1 MDDLHEV
8 VAENL
13 KSRQG
18 AAQAAE
24 KLVLRGTADFM
35 ARMRELAAVD
45 VLRAYRQ
52 QGETCRDEEL
62 QKALRALANGTA
74 AEDVLSQLAR
84 GLTNKLLH
92 TPSVQLKRLS
102 ADGRHEA
109 LAVARELFGLNS
121 GKTNP

>member
-1 MDDLHEV
+1 M
-8 VAENL
+8 
-13 KSRQG
+13 
-18 AAQAAE
+18 
-24 KLVLRGTADFM
+24 
-35 ARMRELAAVD
+35 
-45 VLRAYRQ
+45 
-52 QGETCRDEEL
+52 